1 MIFFIINHTSIKL
14 GRKVYLNMK
23 KKYGQW
29 SFSIYTKNIANG
41 AAGSPKCKC
50 CSVAF
55 KSLNIAPLG
64 RKEDNLL
71 GSR

>member
-1 MIFFIINHTSIKL
+1 
-14 GRKVYLNMK
+14 MK
-23 KKYGQW
+23 KKYHGQW
-29 SFSIYTKNIANG
+29 SFSVYTENIANG
-41 AAGSPKCKC
+41 AEGSPKCKC

-71 GSR
+71 RSR